1 MDGTTVPRWDAF
13 VGIDIAKDTYDAAF
27 GVEGDIVTFDYDAK
41 GFQQLCSRLRP
52 LGRCLI
58 VVEASGGLQRR
69 LVADL
74 LDQGFAVAV
83 VNPRQVRDFA
93 KGHGLL
99 AKTDRLDAAILARFG
114 RDVQPRTVSK
124 TSANQAELM
133 QLLAR
138 RRQVLELQIM
148 ESNRLPMATSK
159 VTRRSIERVLKLLG
173 QQLERLDQAIA
184 ELIQSDDNYREQ
196 DQILRTVPGV
206 GPVTSS
212 TLLGELPEL
221 GKLNRQQISALVGVA
236 PFNRDTGTLK
246 GRRCICGGRS
256 TVRAVLYMAA
266 LTARRCNPVIRAF
279 ADRLTKRG
287 KPIKVVLTACM
298 RKLLVILNT
307 LLRNKTPWQPKIHAS
322 TP

>member
-13 VGIDIAKDTYDAAF
+13 VGIDIAKNTYEVAF
-27 GVEGDIVTFDYDAK
+27 GVGGDVVSFTYDAK
-41 GFQQLCSRLRP
+41 GFQQLRSRLRD

-69 LVADL
+69 LVAEL
-74 LDQGFAVAV
+74 LDEGFAVAV

-99 AKTDRLDAAILARFG
+99 AKTDALDAAILARFA

-124 TSANQAELM
+124 TSENQAELV
-133 QLLAR
+133 QLLTR
-138 RRQVLELQIM
+138 RRQLLELHTM

-159 VTRRSIERVLKLLG
+159 LTRRSVQRLLKLLE
-173 QQLERLDQAIA
+173 QQIEQLARAIT
-184 ELIQSDDNYREQ
+184 ELIQSDDDYRNQ
-196 DQILRTVPGV
+196 DQILQSVPGL
-206 GPVTSS
+206 GPVTAS

-221 GKLNRQQISALVGVA
+221 GKLNRQEISALVGVA
-236 PFNRDTGTLK
+236 PFNRDTGIMK
-246 GRRCICGGRS
+246 GRRSIWGGRS
-256 TVRAVLYMAA
+256 MVRAVLYMAA
-266 LTARRCNPVIRAF
+266 LAACRCNPVIRRF
-279 ADRLTKRG
+279 ADRLTQRG
-287 KPIKVVLTACM
+287 KPFKVVLTACM

-307 LLRNKTPWQPKIHAS
+307 LVRNQTPWQLKLDAS

>member
-13 VGIDIAKDTYDAAF
+13 VGIDIAKNTYEVAF
-27 GVEGDIVTFDYDAK
+27 GVGGDIVSFDYDAK
-41 GFQQLCSRLRP
+41 GFQQLRSRLGDF
-52 LGRCLI
+52 GRCLM
-58 VVEASGGLQRR
+58 VVEASGSLQRR

-74 LDQGFAVAV
+74 LDEGFAVAV

-99 AKTDRLDAAILARFG
+99 AKTDRLDAAVLARFA

-124 TSANQAELM
+124 TSENQAELV

-138 RRQVLELQIM
+138 RRQLLELQTM

-159 VTRRSIERVLKLLG
+159 LTRRSLQRVLKLLE
-173 QQLERLDQAIA
+173 QQIERLNHAIA
-184 ELIQSDDNYREQ
+184 ELIQSHDDYRDQ
-196 DQILRTVPGV
+196 DQILQSVPGL

-221 GKLNRQQISALVGVA
+221 GKLNRQEISALVGVA
-236 PFNRDTGTLK
+236 PFNHDTGTLK
-246 GRRCICGGRS
+246 GRRCIWGGRS

-266 LTARRCNPVIRAF
+266 FSARRCNPVIRAF

-287 KPIKVVLTACM
+287 KPFKVVLTACM

-307 LLRNKTPWQPKIHAS
+307 LVRNKTLWQPKIHAS

>member
-13 VGIDIAKDTYDAAF
+13 VGIDIAKNTYEVAF
-27 GVEGDIVTFDYDAK
+27 GVGGDVVSFPYDAK
-41 GFQQLCSRLRP
+41 GFQQLHSRLRD

-69 LVADL
+69 LVAEL
-74 LDQGFAVAV
+74 LDEGFAVAV

-99 AKTDRLDAAILARFG
+99 AKTDALDAAILARFA

-124 TSANQAELM
+124 ASENQAELVQM
-133 QLLAR
+133 LTR
-138 RRQVLELQIM
+138 RRQLLELQTM

-159 VTRRSIERVLKLLG
+159 LTRRSVQRLLKLLE
-173 QQLERLDQAIA
+173 QQIEQLARAIA
-184 ELIQSDDNYREQ
+184 ELIQSDGDYRNQ
-196 DQILRTVPGV
+196 DQILQSVPGL
-206 GPVTSS
+206 GPVTAS

-221 GKLNRQQISALVGVA
+221 GKLNRQEISALVGVA
-236 PFNRDTGTLK
+236 PFNRDTGIMK
-246 GRRCICGGRS
+246 GRRSIWGGRS

-266 LTARRCNPVIRAF
+266 LAACRCNPVIRRF
-279 ADRLTKRG
+279 ADRLTQHG
-287 KPIKVVLTACM
+287 KPFKVVLTACM

-307 LLRNKTPWQPKIHAS
+307 LVRNQTPWQLKLDAS

>member
-13 VGIDIAKDTYDAAF
+13 VGIDIAKNTYEVAF
-27 GVEGDIVTFDYDAK
+27 GVGGDIVSFDYDAK
-41 GFQQLCSRLRP
+41 GFQQLRSRLGDF
-52 LGRCLI
+52 GRCLM

-74 LDQGFAVAV
+74 LDEGFAVAV

-99 AKTDRLDAAILARFG
+99 AKTDRLDAAVLARFA

-124 TSANQAELM
+124 TSENQAELV

-138 RRQVLELQIM
+138 RRQLLELQTM

-159 VTRRSIERVLKLLG
+159 LTRRSLQRVLKLLE
-173 QQLERLDQAIA
+173 QQIERLNHAIA
-184 ELIQSDDNYREQ
+184 ELIQSHDDYRDQ
-196 DQILRTVPGV
+196 DQILQSVPGL

-221 GKLNRQQISALVGVA
+221 GKLNRQEISALVGVA

-246 GRRCICGGRS
+246 GHRSIGGGRS
-256 TVRAVLYMAA
+256 TVRVVLYMAA
-266 LTARRCNPVIRAF
+266 LAARNCNPVIRRF
-279 ADRLTKRG
+279 ADRLTQRG

-307 LLRNKTPWQPKIHAS
+307 LVRNQTPWQLKLDAS